1 LQELKLEMYHKMKEC
16 QKMIGFKNYLDLLD
30 VIAQQEKII
39 VKQNE
44 LIARLVNETAEK
56 ENMINE
62 LMKDVAY

>member
-1 LQELKLEMYHKMKEC
+1 MMEC
-16 QKMIGFKNYLDLLD
+16 QKIGSKNYLDLLD
-30 VIAQQEKII
+30 IINQQEKII

-44 LIARLVNETAEK
+44 MITRLVNETAEK

>member
-1 LQELKLEMYHKMKEC
+1 MYHKMMEC
-16 QKMIGFKNYLDLLD
+16 QKIGSKNYLDLLD
-30 VIAQQEKII
+30 IINQQEKII

-44 LIARLVNETAEK
+44 MITRLVNETAEK

>member
-1 LQELKLEMYHKMKEC
+1 MYHKMKEY

>member
-1 LQELKLEMYHKMKEC
+1 MYHKMKEC
-16 QKMIGFKNYLDLLD
+16 QKIGSKNYLDLLD
-30 VIAQQEKII
+30 IINQQEKII

-44 LIARLVNETAEK
+44 MITRLVNETAEK

>member
-1 LQELKLEMYHKMKEC
+1 
-16 QKMIGFKNYLDLLD
+16 MIGFKNYLDLLD

-44 LIARLVNETAEK
+44 LIARLVTETAEK

-62 LMKDVAY
+62 LMKDVAYRAIGIAIVD

>member
-1 LQELKLEMYHKMKEC
+1 
-16 QKMIGFKNYLDLLD
+16 MIGFKNYLDLLD